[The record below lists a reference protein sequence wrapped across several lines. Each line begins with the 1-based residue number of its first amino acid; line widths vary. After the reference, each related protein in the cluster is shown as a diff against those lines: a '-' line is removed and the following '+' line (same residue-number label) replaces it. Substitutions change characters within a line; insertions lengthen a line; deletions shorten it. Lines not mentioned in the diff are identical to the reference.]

1 VLLQVDLLD
10 FALFKRMLRIHYETF
25 LEVLDKITPL
35 MVVKNDTKAQN
46 SFGSPYCIEIKAC
59 SNTEMASW
67 GILFEFVFLIQYCYS
82 NLLSSHQSF
91 MAYVI
96 SN

>member
-46 SFGSPYCIEIKAC
+46 SFGSPIALK
-59 SNTEMASW
+59 
-67 GILFEFVFLIQYCYS
+67 
-82 NLLSSHQSF
+82 
-91 MAYVI
+91 
-96 SN
+96 